1 MTKVQKVQKCQV
13 IFIGYL
19 LLSIIHKK
27 QIDKT
32 YERNTN
38 MRIEFSQPLSF
49 TEESTFQREVSVV

>member
-13 IFIGYL
+13 IFIRYL

-38 MRIEFSQPLSF
+38 MRIEFSQHHSF
-49 TEESTFQREVSVV
+49 TEESTS